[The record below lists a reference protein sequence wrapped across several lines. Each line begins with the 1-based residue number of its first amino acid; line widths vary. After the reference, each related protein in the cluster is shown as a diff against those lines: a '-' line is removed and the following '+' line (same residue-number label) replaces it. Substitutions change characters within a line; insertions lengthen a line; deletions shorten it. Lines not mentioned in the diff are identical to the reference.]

1 MRRYDIFTFFAAGIL
16 ALSVTGCSIGVDDIF
31 DRSAAERINDA
42 VVEYSQVVSSSA
54 GGWVMEYYPTNGL
67 ESPTGSGYLI
77 MADIRPDGSVAMA
90 MDNEITGGTLVAD
103 TSMWNVIRDNG
114 PVLSFSTYNKCIHT
128 FCDPAIYE
136 TGLGYEGDY
145 EFLIISMEKDAPQA
159 MLKGKKRG
167 VYVRMSRVPE
177 GTVFADYL
185 ADVAHFQD
193 SVMPVK
199 AVNYNLLHIGD
210 SLFRIENI
218 SSGIPNIY
226 PYDGDAIAD
235 ESLHPFLVTAHS
247 DGYHLRFRSP
257 VEKADA
263 KIQEFVYDDSQGAFL
278 CVDNDKVSLTGP
290 NPVTFFAESAVR
302 HFWPLTLKSNAM
314 SADLFEKYSAINTE
328 GGKLK
333 EKYSVKSMQ
342 FSSFVESDSAKSVS
356 LDITFTTSK
365 NRTAKVC
372 YIYDAAIADGTIEL
386 SAPQPKDNTAENVM
400 KSLPSI
406 AAFIEAVS
414 DTYLIRGAVS
424 NFCMNDLVLSSGNG
438 NVITVKYSE
447 K

>member
-42 VVEYSQVVSSSA
+42 VAEYSQVVSSSA

-128 FCDPAIYE
+128 FCDPAIYD
-136 TGLGYEGDY
+136 TGLGFEGDY

-199 AVNYNLLHIGD
+199 AINYNLLHIGD

-257 VEKADA
+257 TEKAGGQV
-263 KIQEFVYDDSQGAFL
+263 QEFVYDESQGAFL
-278 CVDNDKVSLTGP
+278 CPDKGDVKLTGP
-290 NPVTFFAESAVR
+290 DPVTFFAESAVR
-302 HFWPLTLKSNAM
+302 HFWTCTLKSASM
-314 SADLFEKYSAINTE
+314 SSDLFEKYNAINTD

-333 EKYSVKSMQ
+333 DKYSVKSMQ
-342 FSSFVESDSAKSVS
+342 FSSFLKSDDAVSLS

-365 NRTAKVC
+365 KKTATVS
-372 YIYDAAIADGTIEL
+372 YVYDVAMSDGRMTL
-386 SAPQPKDNTAENVM
+386 SAPQPKDNTAANVL
-400 KSLPSI
+400 SSIPSVTQ
-406 AAFIEAVS
+406 FLEAVS
-414 DTYLIRGAVS
+414 DSYMIGGTVS
-424 NFCMNDLVLSSGNG
+424 NFCMNELLLKSESGKF
-438 NVITVKYSE
+438 ITVKYSE